1 MLKHWVAVNKQSY
14 SLLSYAHPKDL
25 LNLVYSLKN
34 TFTITFYYSDL
45 ELKDSR
51 NHIWITFAENEI
63 LFTKSSNDTPNC
75 IDLII
80 LEIQKYKLN
89 LAILEIQSTRMK
101 LCNYKSKG
109 TNCENL

>member
-1 MLKHWVAVNKQSY
+1 MLKHWVDVSKKSY
-14 SLLSYAHPKDL
+14 SLLSYAHPKDP

-34 TFTITFYYSDL
+34 TVTITFYYSEL

-51 NHIWITFAENEI
+51 NHIYITFAENEI
-63 LFTKSSNDTPNC
+63 MFTKSSNDSPNY

-89 LAILEIQSTRMK
+89 SAILEIRSIGMK
-101 LCNYKSKG
+101 FYNYESKG